1 MRIQGVKLLLLASSL
16 ALSACGPSGGTVN
29 VRPPL
34 KGQAPDLVKG
44 LPKCLGSEQMLSAE
58 FLEPQ
63 AGGTPATVKPCEG

>member
-44 LPKCLGSEQMLSAE
+44 LPASLGTEQKQSAE
-58 FLEPQ
+58 FLVSPEPQ
-63 AGGTPATVKPCEG
+63 TPPTRKPIAD